1 MFKVSIS
8 YREVYNTRKE
18 VDYLFQPLKKRQTLI
33 NKQIKKLEKE
43 LPKLPE
49 GQLVCYPNGIYTKWY
64 QKTKTGLKSIP
75 KKERDFAT
83 KLAYKQ
89 YLLARIHDLAEEQSI
104 LSKLDQKNNSSE
116 KIQEFTQAELLLNN
130 PHYSTLLTDY
140 LTSQKSKW
148 TSWMEED
155 YPTNPKNPE
164 QKNTPTLNGLFVRS
178 KSEAAIVRLLV
189 TNHIPFRYEPAL
201 ELEGMII
208 YPDFLIIHPKTEEV
222 FIWEHFGMMDKP
234 DYVHKTIKKI
244 ELYCNA
250 GYRPDEKLI
259 LSFESKSNPFTYE
272 KAEEIAWKYIL

>member
-1 MFKVSIS
+1 M
-8 YREVYNTRKE
+8 
-18 VDYLFQPLKKRQTLI
+18 FQPLKKRQSLI

-43 LPKLPE
+43 LLKLPE
-49 GQLVCYPNGIYTKWY
+49 GQLVCYANGKYSKWY
-64 QKTKTGLKSIP
+64 VKINTKLTWIP
-75 KKERDFAT
+75 KKQRDFAT

-89 YLLARIHDLAEEQSI
+89 YILARIRDLEEERSTLVKI
-104 LSKLDQKNNSSE
+104 SYINSKPDNKQNLTHTETFLNNS
-116 KIQEFTQAELLLNN
+116 N
-130 PHYSTLLTDY
+130 YSALLTDY

-148 TSWMEED
+148 TAWMKED
-155 YPTNPKNPE
+155 YPTNPKHPE
-164 QKNTPTLNGLFVRS
+164 QKTISALTGLLVRS
-178 KSEAAIVRLLV
+178 KSEAAIIRLLV

-201 ELEGMII
+201 ELEGMTI

-234 DYVHKTIKKI
+234 DYVHKAAKKI

-259 LSFESKSNPFTYE
+259 LSYESKSNPFTYE